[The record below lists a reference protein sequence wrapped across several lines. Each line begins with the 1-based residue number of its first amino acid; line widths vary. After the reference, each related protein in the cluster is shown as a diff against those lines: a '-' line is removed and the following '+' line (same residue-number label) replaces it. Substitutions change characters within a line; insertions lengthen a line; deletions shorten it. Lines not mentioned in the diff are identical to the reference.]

1 MRRERSILIAKCAVG
16 LGVLPVLVWAYASGP
31 YAHRTGVAGT
41 GEKTCS
47 ESGCHIGTAVNG
59 GGGSLTITASGGS
72 TYTPG
77 QKQTITIQI
86 TDAAARV
93 YGFQIT
99 ARLASDRT
107 QQAGT
112 FTSGPSQV
120 VECAPVTVRD
130 EFGDPRPAAGCPAS
144 KPLEFVSHTS
154 PFRSGT
160 ITVDW
165 TAPAAASGGIE
176 FWVSANA
183 ANNNGAA
190 DSGDHIYNTFIT
202 LQPGTGGGPKPTITE
217 GGVINASGFGG
228 QKGVAPGTWLEI
240 YGANLAASTAEW
252 TGNDFNGATAPNTMG
267 GVSVTIA
274 GKPAFVRFISP
285 GQINVQAPDGIGTGP
300 VPVVVKNGNG
310 SSDPVIVTATDKLPG
325 LLALGNG
332 YVGALQGSTVV
343 GSPGF
348 TGVKPGDTVTLYGI
362 GFGSVTPSI
371 AAGQIAG
378 ALNSVTNPL
387 KILFGQSEA
396 IATYRGLGPGF
407 VGLYQFNVTVP
418 NVADGDYP
426 VTVDLGGTGTGQTM
440 KITVKK

>member
-1 MRRERSILIAKCAVG
+1 MKRDRRILIAKCAVG
-16 LGVLPVLVWAYASGP
+16 LVTLPVLVWAYASGP
-31 YAHRTGVAGT
+31 YVHRTGVTGT

-47 ESGCHIGTAVNG
+47 DVGCHLGTPVNG
-59 GGGSLTITASGGS
+59 GGGSLTITASAGT

-86 TDAAARV
+86 TDAAARLF
-93 YGFQIT
+93 GFQMT

-112 FTSGPSQV
+112 FTTGPSQV
-120 VECAPVTVRD
+120 VECATVQIKD
-130 EFGDPRPAAGCPAS
+130 DFGVDRPGSGCPANQ
-144 KPLEFVSHTS
+144 PLEFVEHTS

-165 TAPAAASGGIE
+165 TAPTAAAGAVEI
-176 FWVSANA
+176 WVSANA
-183 ANNNGAA
+183 ANGNGLET
-190 DSGDHIYNTFIT
+190 GDHIYNTSIT
-202 LQPGTGGGPKPTITE
+202 LQPAGGGGSKPVISA
-217 GGVINASGFGG
+217 GGIINASGFGG

-240 YGANLAASTAEW
+240 YGSNLSATTGEW
-252 TGNDFNGATAPNTMG
+252 SGNDFTGTTAPTKLG
-267 GVSVTIA
+267 GVAVTIA
-274 GKPAFVRFISP
+274 GKPAFIRFISP

-300 VPVVVKNGNG
+300 VPVVVTNGNV
-310 SSDPVIVTATDKLPG
+310 SSDAVVVTATDKLPG
-325 LLALGNG
+325 LLALSNG
-332 YVGALQGSTVV
+332 YAGALVGSTVV

-348 TGVKPGDTVTLYGI
+348 AAVKPGDTVTLYGI
-362 GFGSVTPSI
+362 GFGPVTPSI

-378 ALNSVTNPL
+378 ALNAVTNPL

-396 IATYRGLGPGF
+396 VAGYKGLGPGF

-426 VTVDLGGTGTGQTM
+426 VTVDLGGTGTGQTL